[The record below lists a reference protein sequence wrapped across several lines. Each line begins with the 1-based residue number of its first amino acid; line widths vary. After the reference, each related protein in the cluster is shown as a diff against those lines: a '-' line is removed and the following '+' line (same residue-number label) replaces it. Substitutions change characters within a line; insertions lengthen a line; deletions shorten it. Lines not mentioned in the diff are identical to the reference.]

1 VYSNKTIGRKKE
13 KKLKS
18 YKLATLGEEVD
29 LRHLPTA
36 YNTIH
41 LPKPGL
47 CDNCGLQLNE
57 NNGIVLVCGHGYHPV
72 CYGRR
77 CSYCENF
84 YKSGI
89 FENVNSFL
97 KRIEK
102 GKDILTQ
109 DDLDD
114 EINEEEEEESEEVAN
129 EQTDVSATLAAAIND
144 INNW

>member
-1 VYSNKTIGRKKE
+1 M
-13 KKLKS
+13 
-18 YKLATLGEEVD
+18 
-29 LRHLPTA
+29 RHLPTA

-102 GKDILTQ
+102 GKDTLTQ
-109 DDLDD
+109 DDLGD
-114 EINEEEEEESEEVAN
+114 EVNEDEEEESEE
-129 EQTDVSATLAAAIND
+129 EQTDVSAALAAAIND